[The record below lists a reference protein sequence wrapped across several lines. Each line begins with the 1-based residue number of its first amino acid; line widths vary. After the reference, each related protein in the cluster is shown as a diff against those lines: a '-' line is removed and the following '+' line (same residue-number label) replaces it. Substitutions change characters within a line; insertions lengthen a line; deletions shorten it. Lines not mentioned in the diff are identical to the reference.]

1 MSNTALTGWL
11 YVDVSNT
18 ALTDWLYVDVS
29 NTALTDSMLT
39 CPTQHWAT
47 TGRRLIGSMSAAS
60 NVTGILSDVDSIT
73 VMLHTYGAL
82 ALWDYATAGPYVR
95 IDMNPVVSGYVLC
108 PPKPT
113 YVRHR
118 G

>member
-1 MSNTALTGWL
+1 MLHVSNTALTGS
-11 YVDVSNT
+11 V
-18 ALTDWLYVDVS
+18 
-29 NTALTDSMLT
+29 LT